1 MVVGFFPEPPWS
13 WGSSPTDRD
22 LADPLAAAS
31 MAPGGGARA
40 GVAWSVGLA
49 RGGRRGGEELRPPRA
64 RVSGRRLGELGG
76 RRSGCCAAQAE
87 KETLLCCSLSIPVV
101 KQLASL
107 LRARVCGQAAG
118 VVELAGVCLGGPD
131 LGLGGPG
138 SGGRADG
145 AEVIAGSWV
154 PRLDQGF
161 GGGLDPGSLTLWLL
175 GADVVVILP
184 LLIEKKKEEE
194 CGGSAASQE

>member
-1 MVVGFFPEPPWS
+1 M
-13 WGSSPTDRD
+13 
-22 LADPLAAAS
+22 LH
-31 MAPGGGARA
+31 
-40 GVAWSVGLA
+40 
-49 RGGRRGGEELRPPRA
+49 
-64 RVSGRRLGELGG
+64 
-76 RRSGCCAAQAE
+76 
-87 KETLLCCSLSIPVV
+87 CCSVSIPVV

-145 AEVIAGSWV
+145 AKVIAGSWV

-161 GGGLDPGSLTLWLL
+161 GGGARCGQLAPGGGLDPGSLTLWLL

-184 LLIEKKKEEE
+184 LLIEKKGRGVWRQ
-194 CGGSAASQE
+194 CS